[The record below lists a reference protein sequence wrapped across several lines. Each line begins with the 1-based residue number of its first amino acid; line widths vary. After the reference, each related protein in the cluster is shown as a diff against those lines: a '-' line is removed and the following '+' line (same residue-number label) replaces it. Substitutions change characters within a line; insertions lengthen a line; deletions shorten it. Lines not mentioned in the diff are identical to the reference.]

1 MIGYLKGVISHIF
14 VNSCFIDVHG
24 VGYRTY
30 APASTLD
37 TLCVGQEAMLYTYM
51 SVRED
56 AIVLYGFATQDEYEL
71 FMLLIGVNGVGPKVA
86 LGILSAGTADSFR
99 LAVHQKDIKGLT
111 KMPGIGKKTAERIVL
126 ELQDK
131 IGPVASED
139 AEAADLGNS
148 AAPGLSDILAETL
161 AALTSLGYSEQ
172 EVLPVAES
180 HLAGCTTVEQ
190 LLKETLKALGSGR

>member
-56 AIVLYGFATQDEYEL
+56 AIVLYGFATQDEYDL

-139 AEAADLGNS
+139 AGTADLGNL

>member
-24 VGYRTY
+24 VGFRTY

-56 AIVLYGFATQDEYEL
+56 AIVLYGFATQDEYDL

-99 LAVHQKDIKGLT
+99 LAVHQKDIKSLT

-139 AEAADLGNS
+139 AGAADLGNS

>member
-56 AIVLYGFATQDEYEL
+56 AIVLYGFATQDEYNL

-139 AEAADLGNS
+139 AGAADLGNS

>member
-56 AIVLYGFATQDEYEL
+56 AIVLYGFATQDEYDL

-86 LGILSAGTADSFR
+86 QGILSAGTADSFR

-139 AEAADLGNS
+139 AGAADLGNS

>member
-56 AIVLYGFATQDEYEL
+56 AIVLYGFATQDEYDL

-99 LAVHQKDIKGLT
+99 LAVHQKDIKSLT

-139 AEAADLGNS
+139 AGAADLGNS

-161 AALTSLGYSEQ
+161 AALTSLGDSEQ

>member
-56 AIVLYGFATQDEYEL
+56 AIVLYGFATQDEYDL

-99 LAVHQKDIKGLT
+99 LAVHQKDIKSLT

-139 AEAADLGNS
+139 AGAADLGNS
-148 AAPGLSDILAETL
+148 AAPGLSDILAEAL

>member
-56 AIVLYGFATQDEYEL
+56 AIVLYGFATQDEYDL

-99 LAVHQKDIKGLT
+99 LAVHQKDIKSLT

-139 AEAADLGNS
+139 AGAADLGNS

-172 EVLPVAES
+172 EVLSVAES

>member
-37 TLCVGQEAMLYTYM
+37 TLCVGQDAMLYTYM

-56 AIVLYGFATQDEYEL
+56 AIVLYGFATQDEYDL

-139 AEAADLGNS
+139 AGAADLGNS

>member
-56 AIVLYGFATQDEYEL
+56 AIVLYGFATQDEYDL

-131 IGPVASED
+131 IGTVASED
-139 AEAADLGNS
+139 AGAADRGNS

>member
-56 AIVLYGFATQDEYEL
+56 AIVLYGFATQDEYDL

-131 IGPVASED
+131 IGPVASGD
-139 AEAADLGNS
+139 AGAADLGNS

>member
-56 AIVLYGFATQDEYEL
+56 AIVLYGFATQDEYDL

-99 LAVHQKDIKGLT
+99 LAVHQKDIKSLT

-139 AEAADLGNS
+139 AGAADLGNS

-190 LLKETLKALGSGR
+190 LLKETLKPLGSGR

>member
-56 AIVLYGFATQDEYEL
+56 AIVLYGFATQDEYDL

-131 IGPVASED
+131 ISPVASED

>member
-56 AIVLYGFATQDEYEL
+56 AIVLYGFATQDEYDL

-139 AEAADLGNS
+139 AGAADLGNS

-172 EVLPVAES
+172 EVMPVAES

>member
-1 MIGYLKGVISHIF
+1 M
-14 VNSCFIDVHG
+14 
-24 VGYRTY
+24 
-30 APASTLD
+30 
-37 TLCVGQEAMLYTYM
+37 
-51 SVRED
+51 
-56 AIVLYGFATQDEYEL
+56 

-139 AEAADLGNS
+139 AGAADLGGS
-148 AAPGLSDILAETL
+148 AAPGLSGILAETL

>member
-56 AIVLYGFATQDEYEL
+56 AIVLYGFATQDEYDL
-71 FMLLIGVNGVGPKVA
+71 FMFLIGVNGVGPKVA

-139 AEAADLGNS
+139 AGAADLGNS

>member
-56 AIVLYGFATQDEYEL
+56 AIVLYGFATQDEYDL

-99 LAVHQKDIKGLT
+99 LAVHQKDIKSLT
-111 KMPGIGKKTAERIVL
+111 KIPGIGKKTAERIVL

-139 AEAADLGNS
+139 AGAADLGNS

>member
-56 AIVLYGFATQDEYEL
+56 AIVLYGFATQDEYDL

-139 AEAADLGNS
+139 AGAVDLGNS

>member
-37 TLCVGQEAMLYTYM
+37 TLCVGQEAMFYTYM

-56 AIVLYGFATQDEYEL
+56 AIVLYGFATQDEYDL

>member
-56 AIVLYGFATQDEYEL
+56 AIVLYGFATQDEYDL

-139 AEAADLGNS
+139 AEAAELGNS

>member
-1 MIGYLKGVISHIF
+1 MIGYLKGVINHIF

-56 AIVLYGFATQDEYEL
+56 AIVLYGFATQDEYDL

-99 LAVHQKDIKGLT
+99 LAVHQKDIKSLT

-139 AEAADLGNS
+139 AGAADLGNS

>member
-56 AIVLYGFATQDEYEL
+56 AIVLYGFATQDEYDL
-71 FMLLIGVNGVGPKVA
+71 FMLLIGINGVGPKVA

>member
-56 AIVLYGFATQDEYEL
+56 AIALYGFATQDEYDL

-139 AEAADLGNS
+139 AGAADLGNS

-190 LLKETLKALGSGR
+190 LLKETLKALGNGR

>member
-56 AIVLYGFATQDEYEL
+56 AIVLYGFATQDEYDL

-139 AEAADLGNS
+139 AGAADLGNS

-180 HLAGCTTVEQ
+180 HLTGCTTVEQ

>member
-1 MIGYLKGVISHIF
+1 MIGCLKGVISHIF

-56 AIVLYGFATQDEYEL
+56 AIVLYGFATQDEYDL

-99 LAVHQKDIKGLT
+99 LAVHQKDIKSLT

-139 AEAADLGNS
+139 AGAADLGNS

>member
-56 AIVLYGFATQDEYEL
+56 AIVLYGFATQDEYDL

-99 LAVHQKDIKGLT
+99 LAVHQKDIKSLT

-139 AEAADLGNS
+139 AGDADLGNS

>member
-56 AIVLYGFATQDEYEL
+56 AIVLYGFATQDEYDL

-99 LAVHQKDIKGLT
+99 LAVHQKDIKSLT

-131 IGPVASED
+131 LGPVASED
-139 AEAADLGNS
+139 AGAADLGNS
-148 AAPGLSDILAETL
+148 AAPGLADILAETL

>member
-37 TLCVGQEAMLYTYM
+37 TLSVGQEAMLYTYM

-56 AIVLYGFATQDEYEL
+56 AIVLYGFATQDEYDL

-99 LAVHQKDIKGLT
+99 LAVHQKDIKSLT

-139 AEAADLGNS
+139 AGAADLGNS

>member
-56 AIVLYGFATQDEYEL
+56 AIVLYGFATQDEYDL

-131 IGPVASED
+131 IGLVASED
-139 AEAADLGNS
+139 AGAADLGNS